1 MSASHGSDTHSFKRI
16 GGATDRRLLVR
27 LLVFARPHVTVLSFT
42 VLLLVANLGLRL
54 TGPLII
60 RKAVDGPLTT
70 AAETRGA
77 EAFDADLLT
86 NDVTRL
92 ALWYL
97 AVAAALSLLLV
108 LREWIMNRT
117 GQRIVLTIRNTLF
130 HHVLRLPSAWFDK
143 HHVGWTVTRTTND
156 VDALSELFTTGVA
169 TIAYDILTIIA
180 VIIALLLL
188 SPKLAVVALLI
199 LPLMMFVS
207 FRFRLKAR
215 LAYRA
220 TRNSLGRLNSF
231 LQERLT
237 GLDVVHL
244 FRREDASAAT
254 FAGLNTQYYADNM
267 VTVRHF
273 SRFFPTV
280 DVLSWSVKLGT
291 LCFGSWL
298 LLEGELSIGTWINF
312 WLLLDFVFE
321 PIREL
326 AERYNV
332 LQAAMAAGERI
343 FGILDSDT
351 ESGPCTVAESVAA
364 ANAEEAA
371 ADANAGWPKHST
383 QGEDVPAISPVIS
396 SVASSVAQPT
406 SPSRA
411 GFGSDPRTPMIA
423 FDDVSFSY
431 TKGPA
436 VLSNVSFTVQRGQRL
451 AIVGHTGSGKS
462 TLVSLLCRFR
472 ETDRGR
478 IRVAGRP
485 IDLVD
490 HRELRRRIAI
500 VQQEVFLFSDTIA
513 ANIRMGDPT
522 MDDARMKILARA
534 VNADRFID
542 KLPLGYETMLQE
554 RGTNLSSGQRQLVS
568 FARALAADPEILVLD
583 EATSS
588 VDSETEH
595 WIESATAT
603 LLEGRTSVVI
613 AHRLSTV
620 INADLILVMHKG
632 QIRESGTHDELLAK
646 EGLYHRLYRLHLSGH
661 A

>member
-1 MSASHGSDTHSFKRI
+1 MSPPPPSTETQSFKRI
-16 GGATDRRLLVR
+16 GGATDRRLLAR
-27 LLVFARPHVTVLSFT
+27 LLVFARPHVVVLGFT
-42 VLLLVANLGLRL
+42 VLLLIANLGLRL
-54 TGPLII
+54 AGPWVI
-60 RKAVDGPLTT
+60 RLAIDGPLTT
-70 AAETRGA
+70 ATETRGTP
-77 EAFDADLLT
+77 AFDGDALSSE
-86 NDVTRL
+86 VSSL
-92 ALWYL
+92 ALGYL
-97 AVAAALSLLLV
+97 AIAAALSALLV

-130 HHVLRLPSAWFDK
+130 HHVLRLPSAWFDR

-180 VIIALLLL
+180 VIVALLLL
-188 SPKLAVVALLI
+188 SPKLAMVALLI

-220 TRNSLGRLNSF
+220 TRNSLSRLNSF

-244 FRREDASAAT
+244 FRREHASAAT
-254 FAGLNTQYYADNM
+254 FAGLNSQYYEDNM

-291 LCFGSWL
+291 LCYGCWL
-298 LLEGELSIGTWINF
+298 LLAGELTLGTWINF

-343 FGILDSDT
+343 FGILDAET
-351 ESGPCTVAESVAA
+351 EAGPRSVAESVAA
-364 ANAEEAA
+364 AEAEERAA
-371 ADANAGWPKHST
+371 EATLPGQGSTSAPRDAEP
-383 QGEDVPAISPVIS
+383 
-396 SVASSVAQPT
+396 
-406 SPSRA
+406 
-411 GFGSDPRTPMIA
+411 FGTDPDTPMIA
-423 FDDVSFSY
+423 FD
-431 TKGPA
+431 
-436 VLSNVSFTVQRGQRL
+436 NVSFAYANGADVLSEVSFEVKRGQRV
-451 AIVGHTGSGKS
+451 AVVGHTGAGKT

-513 ANIRMGDPT
+513 ANIRVGDPS
-522 MDDARMKILARA
+522 MNDERLRQLAAA

-542 KLPLGYETMLQE
+542 KLPEGYDTQLRELGA
-554 RGTNLSSGQRQLVS
+554 NLSSGQRQLLS
-568 FARALAADPEILVLD
+568 FARALAADPEILILD

-620 INADLILVMHKG
+620 VNSDLILVMHKG
-632 QIRESGTHDELLAK
+632 RLHESGTHDELLAAG
-646 EGLYHRLYRLHLSGH
+646 GLYHRLYHLHLTGH